1 MCRLLRE
8 EPLVYFYKIIILK
21 YRWNVEKGRKKEG
34 RKEGRKESFL
44 LDDREDIEIDRWSKL
59 AIFQGCT
66 IAKPW
71 PSPELSSRKGQ
82 MWQTFTSYLH
92 LPRLRPCFPDRVCSA
107 NGIERGRLSF
117 FASSSAHAS
126 VIYFS
131 LSSFSKDFTIRKLRN
146 RITLSRNEGIPP
158 SHIFI
163 SLLRDHSTVR
173 VLSSLEWKGLF

>member
-1 MCRLLRE
+1 MEKQEIFILYRWNQISPDIFFINDPSIDLDKCVEKTVCRLLRE

-71 PSPELSSRKGQ
+71 PSPELSSRKG
-82 MWQTFTSYLH
+82 H
-92 LPRLRPCFPDRVCSA
+92 KCDKRLP
-107 NGIERGRLSF
+107 
-117 FASSSAHAS
+117 
-126 VIYFS
+126 VIYTYLAF
-131 LSSFSKDFTIRKLRN
+131 
-146 RITLSRNEGIPP
+146 
-158 SHIFI
+158 
-163 SLLRDHSTVR
+163 DHAFLIEFAPRT
-173 VLSSLEWKGLF
+173 E